1 MVFISRLNI
10 VERLLNM
17 TVFKKLSEMTFSGVK
32 ESGLAAVPLPLTG
45 LTGCAKPL
53 LSAVR
58 LTDGKMTGGKG

>member
-1 MVFISRLNI
+1 
-10 VERLLNM
+10 M

-58 LTDGKMTGGKG
+58 LMTGKMTGGKG